1 MNAVLFGV
9 LIFLTERI
17 VARGSGSNLL
27 PILAGTLVLFSPVL
41 FPVFSWAMAEPLFL
55 CFGAASLIA
64 GHRALRGIGDHHWIA
79 TGLTAGAAFLA
90 RYVGMVFLATP
101 SVALLATR
109 EVPWSRKIRSLAI
122 LLGLGAAPMAI
133 WVISN
138 LLTRGGVASR
148 SWETWSGFVSRLP
161 GAWVDLQQVALSW
174 VVPFSWVAAPPYPP
188 LLNSFLALVI
198 WASVLLGPI
207 ATCLYFARR
216 SQGDSSEPLR
226 WAFRLMGL
234 FTPMYMLVLGV
245 VFTTTYPPITLDN
258 RMLSPIHW
266 VWLVWLALL
275 GPLFQWVRPDTRW
288 LKRGIGAGLTVLAL
302 SYAFRGVR
310 MGSQIHTDGLG
321 FNSRSWQSSPT
332 IEAVRELPADTVL
345 ITNEVT
351 ALQFLS
357 GRAAYAIPEIYQRP
371 PGSPPRSFGE
381 ADGDAVHRLFR
392 EGGAALVVF
401 DTLPAQFDQVRPG
414 SGETWSRRL
423 VEGLHIMLEAEDGAI
438 FVYGAQGSALRSR
451 PVAKKWQ

>member
-1 MNAVLFGV
+1 
-9 LIFLTERI
+9 
-17 VARGSGSNLL
+17 
-27 PILAGTLVLFSPVL
+27 
-41 FPVFSWAMAEPLFL
+41 
-55 CFGAASLIA
+55 
-64 GHRALRGIGDHHWIA
+64 
-79 TGLTAGAAFLA
+79 
-90 RYVGMVFLATP
+90 
-101 SVALLATR
+101 
-109 EVPWSRKIRSLAI
+109 
-122 LLGLGAAPMAI
+122 
-133 WVISN
+133 
-138 LLTRGGVASR
+138 
-148 SWETWSGFVSRLP
+148 
-161 GAWVDLQQVALSW
+161 
-174 VVPFSWVAAPPYPP
+174 
-188 LLNSFLALVI
+188 
-198 WASVLLGPI
+198 
-207 ATCLYFARR
+207 
-216 SQGDSSEPLR
+216 
-226 WAFRLMGL
+226 
-234 FTPMYMLVLGV
+234 
-245 VFTTTYPPITLDN
+245 
-258 RMLSPIHW
+258 
-266 VWLVWLALL
+266 
-275 GPLFQWVRPDTRW
+275 
-288 LKRGIGAGLTVLAL
+288 
-302 SYAFRGVR
+302 